1 MPTPLRWSVPTELS
15 AAEATLASKLHRVG
29 KFYVFLRTIRSEL
42 FDEAFQ
48 AELAAVYQ
56 PRGMRPL
63 PPALLAMVL
72 LLQAYDQAG
81 DAEAVENAT
90 MDLRWQL
97 VLGCLGAER
106 APFSQG
112 ALVAFRERLIAH
124 DLDKKLLD
132 KTVALAK
139 ARGGFGWQHLRAAL
153 DSSPLLGAGRIE
165 DTWNLI
171 GRALATVVTC
181 AAQTLRVPRA
191 HVVRTTGLTLLDAP
205 SLKAALDIDW
215 QDASAQ
221 ADALARLLA
230 EVDRLEA
237 WVAAQDGV
245 ATAPAVQAA
254 LTTLRH
260 VLTQDLEPDPTTGQR
275 RIRRGVAPDRQ
286 PSIGDP
292 AMRHGRKTKV
302 RTFTGFKRHVVQ
314 LIDADVI
321 VDAVVRPANE
331 PEHVTLAQV
340 LPAVTAHGPLGDIF
354 IDRGYLASP
363 AIADLHAAGVG
374 IRAKAWTSRNGDRFP
389 KHAFA
394 IDLAAGRVTCP
405 AAQTIA
411 IPRGAATV
419 HFPATTC
426 QPCPQRAACTTTRRG
441 GRSITVHP
449 QEALLQTLR
458 TAQQDVAGRAQ
469 LRLRTTIE
477 HALARVQQIQG
488 HKARYK
494 GLRKNTLD
502 LRRVSA
508 VANLQSVARQPIAA

>member
-1 MPTPLRWSVPTELS
+1 MSTPIQWSVPTALS
-15 AAEATLASKLHRVG
+15 AAESDLTQKLQRSG
-29 KFYVFLRTIRSEL
+29 KFYVFLRQIRGEL
-42 FDEAFQ
+42 FDEEFQ
-48 AELAAVYQ
+48 AVLAAGYR
-56 PRGMRPL
+56 PRGTRPI
-63 PPALLAMVL
+63 PPALLAMVV
-72 LLQAYDQAG
+72 LLQAYEQVG

-90 MDLRWQL
+90 MDRRWQL
-97 VLGCLGAER
+97 VLGCLGADR

-124 DLDKKLLD
+124 DLDKVLLD
-132 KTVALAK
+132 RTVGLAK
-139 ARGGFGWQHLRAAL
+139 TRGGFGWQHLRAAL
-153 DSSPLLGAGRIE
+153 DSSPLVGAGRIE

-181 AAQTLRVPRA
+181 AAQTLRVPRVQ
-191 HVVRTTGLTLLDAP
+191 VVRAAGLTLLDAP

-215 QDASAQ
+215 QDPTAQ

-237 WVAAQDGV
+237 WVAAQATV
-245 ATAPAVQAA
+245 ATAPAVQTA
-254 LTTLRH
+254 LTTLRQ
-260 VLTQDLEPDPTTGQR
+260 VLAQDLEPDPTSGQR
-275 RIRRGVAPDRQ
+275 RIRRGVASGRQ

-302 RTFTGFKRHVVQ
+302 RTFTGFKRHVVK
-314 LIDADVI
+314 LVEADVI

-331 PEHVTLAQV
+331 PEHATLAQV
-340 LPAVTAHGPLGDIF
+340 LPAITAHGALTELF

-363 AIADLHAAGVG
+363 AIAALHTAGVA

-394 IDLAAGRVTCP
+394 IDLAARLVTCP
-405 AAQTIA
+405 AGQTVA
-411 IPRGAATV
+411 FPVGASGV

-426 QPCPQRAACTTTRRG
+426 QACAQRPACTTAHRG
-441 GRSITVHP
+441 GRSIALHP

-458 TAQQDVAGRAQ
+458 TAQHDPAGRAR
-469 LRLRTTIE
+469 LRTRTTIE
-477 HALARVQQIQG
+477 HSLARVQQLQG
-488 HKARYK
+488 PRARYK

-502 LRRVSA
+502 LRRIA
-508 VANLQSVARQPIAA
+508 VVTNLQRVARLPQAA

>member
-1 MPTPLRWSVPTELS
+1 MLTPLRWSVPVELNT
-15 AAEATLASKLHRVG
+15 AEAALAAKLHRVG
-29 KFYVFLRTIRSEL
+29 KFYVFLRTIRREL

-56 PRGMRPL
+56 PRGTRPI

-72 LLQAYDQAG
+72 LLQAYDQVG
-81 DAEAVENAT
+81 DAEAVENASV
-90 MDLRWQL
+90 DPRWQL
-97 VLGCLGAER
+97 ALDCLGAER

-124 DLDKKLLD
+124 DLDKRLLD

-139 ARGGFGWQHLRAAL
+139 TRGGFGWQHLRAAL

-191 HVVRTTGLTLLDAP
+191 HVVRAAGLTLLDAP

-215 QDASAQ
+215 QDPTAQ

-230 EVDRLEA
+230 EVNQLEA
-237 WVAAQDGV
+237 WVAAQTVV
-245 ATAPAVQAA
+245 ATAPAVRAA
-254 LTTLRH
+254 LATLRH
-260 VLTQDLEPDPTTGQR
+260 VLTQDLEPDPTSGQQ
-275 RIRRGVAPDRQ
+275 RIRRGVAPDRT

-302 RTFTGFKRHVVQ
+302 RTFTGFKRHVVK

-331 PEHVTLAQV
+331 PEHVTLAAV
-340 LPAVTAHGPLGDIF
+340 TPAVALHGPLTELF

-363 AIADLHAAGVG
+363 ANVGLQATGVA
-374 IRAKAWTSRNGDRFP
+374 IRAKAWTTRNGDRFP
-389 KHAFA
+389 KHAFT
-394 IDLAAGRVTCP
+394 IDLLAKQITCP
-405 AAQTIA
+405 AQQVVS
-411 IPRGAATV
+411 IPRDATTV
-419 HFPATTC
+419 HFPAATC
-426 QPCPQRAACTTTRRG
+426 QPCALRAACTTSRCG
-441 GRSITVHP
+441 GRSIAVHP

-458 TAQQDVAGRAQ
+458 AAQQDSAGRAR
-469 LRLRTTIE
+469 LRTRTTIE
-477 HALARVQQIQG
+477 HSLARVAHIQG
-488 HKARYK
+488 PKARYK

-502 LRRVSA
+502 LRRVAA
-508 VANLQSVARQPIAA
+508 VANIQRVARLTRAA

>member
-15 AAEATLASKLHRVG
+15 AAEAALATKLHRVG

-56 PRGMRPL
+56 PRGTRPI

-72 LLQAYDQAG
+72 LLQAYDQVG

-90 MDLRWQL
+90 VDPRWQL
-97 VLGCLGAER
+97 ALDCLGADR

-124 DLDKKLLD
+124 DLDKRLLD

-139 ARGGFGWQHLRAAL
+139 SRGGFGWQHLRAAL

-171 GRALATVVTC
+171 GRGLATVVTC
-181 AAQTLRVPRA
+181 AAQTLHVPREQ
-191 HVVRTTGLTLLDAP
+191 VVREAGLTLLDAP

-215 QDASAQ
+215 QDPLAQ

-237 WVAAQDGV
+237 WVAAQTVV
-245 ATAPAVQAA
+245 AAAPAVQAA
-254 LTTLRH
+254 LTTLRQ
-260 VLTQDLEPDPTTGQR
+260 VLTQDLEPDPTHGPR
-275 RIRRGVAPDRQ
+275 RIRRGVAPDRL

-302 RTFTGFKRHVVQ
+302 RTFTGFKRHVVK

-321 VDAVVRPANE
+321 VEAVVRPANE
-331 PEHVTLAQV
+331 PEHATLAAV
-340 LPAVTAHGPLGDIF
+340 TPAVTAHGRLTELY
-354 IDRGYLASP
+354 IDRGYLASA
-363 AIADLHAAGVG
+363 AIAELQADGVA
-374 IRAKAWTSRNGDRFP
+374 IRAKAWTTRNGDRFP
-389 KHAFA
+389 KHAFL
-394 IDLAAGRVTCP
+394 IDLAAQQITCP
-405 AAQTIA
+405 AQHVVR
-411 IPRGAATV
+411 IPPDAPTV
-419 HFPATTC
+419 HFPAATC
-426 QPCPQRAACTTTRRG
+426 HACALRATCTTSRG
-441 GRSITVHP
+441 GRSIAVHP
-449 QEALLQTLR
+449 QEALFQTLR
-458 TAQQDVAGRAQ
+458 AAQQDPAGRAR
-469 LRLRTTIE
+469 LRTRTTIE
-477 HALARVQQIQG
+477 HSLARVSHIQG
-488 HKARYK
+488 PKARYK

-502 LRRVSA
+502 LRRVAA
-508 VANLQSVARQPIAA
+508 VANIQRVARLTSAA

>member
-1 MPTPLRWSVPTELS
+1 MPTPIRWSIPTALS
-15 AAEATLASKLHRVG
+15 EAESALAGKLQRSG
-29 KFYVFLRTIRSEL
+29 KFYVFLRHIRAEL
-42 FDEAFQ
+42 FDDAFQ
-48 AELAAVYQ
+48 AELGAVYR
-56 PRGMRPL
+56 PRGTQPL
-63 PPALLAMVL
+63 PPALLAMAL
-72 LLQAYDQAG
+72 LLQAYDQVG
-81 DAEAVENAT
+81 DAEAVENAAV
-90 MDLRWQL
+90 DPRWQL
-97 VLGCLGAER
+97 ALGCLGAAR

-112 ALVAFRERLIAH
+112 ALVAFRDRLIAH
-124 DLDKKLLD
+124 DLDKRLLD

-165 DTWNLI
+165 DTWNLL

-181 AAQTLRVPRA
+181 AAQTLRLPRPQ
-191 HVVRTTGLTLLDAP
+191 VVRAAGLTLLDAP

-215 QDASAQ
+215 QDATAQ

-237 WVAAQDGV
+237 WVAAQAALAD
-245 ATAPAVQAA
+245 APAVHAA
-254 LTTLRH
+254 LTTLH
-260 VLTQDLEPDPTTGQR
+260 QVLTQDLEPDPTSGHR

-302 RTFTGFKRHVVQ
+302 RTFTGFKRHVVT
-314 LIDADVI
+314 LVDAGVI

-331 PEHVTLAQV
+331 PEHATLAQV
-340 LPAVTAHGPLGDIF
+340 LPAVTAQGSLRELF

-363 AIADLHAAGVG
+363 AIAALDAAGVA

-389 KHAFA
+389 KSAFT
-394 IDLAAGRVTCP
+394 IDLTAGRITCP
-405 AAQTIA
+405 AAQTV
-411 IPRGAATV
+411 PLPPGAATV

-426 QPCPQRAACTTTRRG
+426 QPCPRRAACTSARRR
-441 GRSITVHP
+441 GRSIAVHP

-458 TAQQDVAGRAQ
+458 TAQQDPAGRAR
-469 LRLRTTIE
+469 LRTRTTIE
-477 HALARVQQIQG
+477 HTLARVQQVQG
-488 HKARYK
+488 PRARYK

-502 LRRVSA
+502 LRRIA
-508 VANLQSVARQPIAA
+508 VVTNLQRVARLPAAA

>member
-15 AAEATLASKLHRVG
+15 AAEAALVAKLQRVG
-29 KFYVFLRTIRSEL
+29 KFYVFLRTIRKEL

-56 PRGMRPL
+56 PRGTRPI

-72 LLQAYDQAG
+72 LLQAYGQVG

-90 MDLRWQL
+90 VDPRWQL
-97 VLGCLGAER
+97 ALGCLGAAR

-124 DLDKKLLD
+124 DLDKRLLD

-139 ARGGFGWQHLRAAL
+139 TRGGFGWQHLRAAL

-181 AAQTLRVPRA
+181 AAQTLRVPRDQ
-191 HVVRTTGLTLLDAP
+191 VVRAAGLTLLDAP

-215 QDASAQ
+215 QDPAAQ

-237 WVAAQDGV
+237 WVAAQTMV

-254 LTTLRH
+254 LTTLRQ
-260 VLTQDLEPDPTTGQR
+260 VLTQDLEPDPTSGPRQ
-275 RIRRGVAPDRQ
+275 IRRGVASDRM

-302 RTFTGFKRHVVQ
+302 RTFTGFKRHVMK

-331 PEHVTLAQV
+331 PEHATLAAV
-340 LPAVTAHGPLGDIF
+340 TPAVTAHGPLAELF

-363 AIADLHAAGVG
+363 AIAELQTAGVA
-374 IRAKAWTSRNGDRFP
+374 IRAKAWTTRNGDRFP
-389 KHAFA
+389 KQAFT
-394 IDLAAGRVTCP
+394 INLLARQITCP
-405 AAQTIA
+405 AQQVVPLPPDAT
-411 IPRGAATV
+411 TV
-419 HFPATTC
+419 HFPKATC
-426 QPCPQRAACTTTRRG
+426 QPCALRTACTTSRHS
-441 GRSITVHP
+441 GRSIAVHP

-458 TAQQDVAGRAQ
+458 AAQQDPVGRAR
-469 LRLRTTIE
+469 LRTRTTIE
-477 HALARVQQIQG
+477 HSLARVSHLQG
-488 HKARYK
+488 PKARYK

-502 LRRVSA
+502 LRRVAA
-508 VANLQSVARQPIAA
+508 VANIQRIARLTSAA

>member
-56 PRGMRPL
+56 PRGTRPL

-90 MDLRWQL
+90 VDLRWQL

-124 DLDKKLLD
+124 DLDKTLLD

-153 DSSPLLGAGRIE
+153 DSSPLLGTGRIE

-191 HVVRTTGLTLLDAP
+191 HVVRATGLTLLDAP

-215 QDASAQ
+215 QDPSAQ

-245 ATAPAVQAA
+245 ATTPAVQAA

-286 PSIGDP
+286 PSLGDP

-302 RTFTGFKRHVVQ
+302 RTFTGFKRHVVK

-394 IDLAAGRVTCP
+394 IDLAAGRITCP
-405 AAQTIA
+405 ATQTIS

-426 QPCPQRAACTTTRRG
+426 QPCPHRAACTTTRRG

-477 HALARVQQIQG
+477 HSLARVQQIQG

-508 VANLQSVARQPIAA
+508 VANLQGVARQPNAA

>member
-1 MPTPLRWSVPTELS
+1 MPTLLRWSVPTELT
-15 AAEATLASKLHRVG
+15 AAESTLVGKLQRSG

-48 AELAAVYQ
+48 AELAAVYR
-56 PRGMRPL
+56 PRGTRPI

-72 LLQAYDQAG
+72 LLQAYAQVG

-90 MDLRWQL
+90 MDRRWQL
-97 VLGCLGAER
+97 ALGCVGADR

-124 DLDKKLLD
+124 DLDKRLLD

-139 ARGGFGWQHLRAAL
+139 ARGGFGWQHVRAAL
-153 DSSPLLGAGRIE
+153 DSSPLLGAGRID

-191 HVVRTTGLTLLDAP
+191 QVVRAAGLTLLDAP

-215 QDASAQ
+215 QDPQAQ
-221 ADALARLLA
+221 TDALARLLA

-237 WVAAQDGV
+237 WVAAQDTV
-245 ATAPAVQAA
+245 ATAPAVHAA

-260 VLTQDLEPDPTTGQR
+260 VLTQDLEPDPTSGVR

-302 RTFTGFKRHVVQ
+302 RTFTGFKRHVVK
-314 LIDADVI
+314 LVDVDVI

-331 PEHVTLAQV
+331 PEHATLALV
-340 LPAVTAHGPLGDIF
+340 LPAVTAHGPLDELF

-363 AIADLHAAGVG
+363 AIADLHAAGVA

-389 KHAFA
+389 KHAFV
-394 IDLAAGRVTCP
+394 IDLAAGRITCP
-405 AAQTIA
+405 ADQIVP
-411 IPRGAATV
+411 IPPGAATV
-419 HFPATTC
+419 HFPLSTC
-426 QPCPQRAACTTTRRG
+426 QPCARRDACTTARRS
-441 GRSITVHP
+441 GRSIALHP
-449 QEALLQTLR
+449 QEAFLQTLR
-458 TAQQDVAGRAQ
+458 TAQQDPAGRVH
-469 LRLRTTIE
+469 LRRRTTIE
-477 HALARVQQIQG
+477 HTLARVQHIQG
-488 HKARYK
+488 SKARYK

-502 LRRVSA
+502 VRRVAA
-508 VANLQSVARQPIAA
+508 VTNLQRVARQPMAA

>member
-1 MPTPLRWSVPTELS
+1 VPTELT
-15 AAEATLASKLHRVG
+15 AAEATLVGKLQRSG

-48 AELAAVYQ
+48 GQLAAVYR
-56 PRGMRPL
+56 PRGTRPI

-72 LLQAYDQAG
+72 LLQGFDQVG

-90 MDLRWQL
+90 VDLRWQL
-97 VLGCLGAER
+97 VLGCLGADR

-124 DLDKKLLD
+124 DLDKALLD
-132 KTVALAK
+132 KTVGLAK
-139 ARGGFGWQHLRAAL
+139 TRGGFGWQHLRAAL

-171 GRALATVVTC
+171 GRALQAVVTC
-181 AAQTLRVPRA
+181 AAQTLRVPRTQ
-191 HVVRTTGLTLLDAP
+191 VVRAVGLTLLDAP

-215 QDASAQ
+215 QDPTAQ

-237 WVAAQDGV
+237 WVAAQAALAD
-245 ATAPAVQAA
+245 APAVHAA
-254 LTTLRH
+254 LTTLRQ
-260 VLTQDLEPDPTTGQR
+260 VLTQDLEPDPTSGQR
-275 RIRRGVAPDRQ
+275 RIRRGVAVDRQ

-302 RTFTGFKRHVVQ
+302 RTFTGFKRHVVK
-314 LIDADVI
+314 LVDADVI

-331 PEHVTLAQV
+331 PEHATLAHL
-340 LPAVTAHGPLGDIF
+340 LPAVTAYGPLRELF

-363 AIADLHAAGVG
+363 TIAALDAAGVA
-374 IRAKAWTSRNGDRFP
+374 IRAKAWTSRNGDFFP
-389 KHAFA
+389 KHAFT
-394 IDLAAGRVTCP
+394 IDLAVGRIVCP
-405 AAQTIA
+405 AAQTAPIL
-411 IPRGAATV
+411 PGATAV
-419 HFPATTC
+419 HFPASIC
-426 QPCPQRAACTTTRRG
+426 QPCPRRAACTPSRR

-449 QEALLQTLR
+449 HEALLQTLR
-458 TAQQDVAGRAQ
+458 TAQQDPAGRAR
-469 LRLRTTIE
+469 LRTRTTIE
-477 HALARVQQIQG
+477 HSLARVQQLQG
-488 HKARYK
+488 PKARYK

-502 LRRVSA
+502 LRRIA
-508 VANLQSVARQPIAA
+508 VVTNLQRVARLPQVA

>member
-1 MPTPLRWSVPTELS
+1 MPTQIRWSVPSELS
-15 AAEATLASKLHRVG
+15 PEETRVAARLHRSG
-29 KFYVFLRTIRSEL
+29 KFYVFLRTIRGEL

-48 AELAAVYQ
+48 AELAAVYEPRGTQ
-56 PRGMRPL
+56 PR

-72 LLQAYDQAG
+72 LLQAYEQVS

-90 MDLRWQL
+90 VDLRWQL
-97 VLGCLGAER
+97 VLGCLGAEH

-124 DLDKKLLD
+124 DLDKRLLD

-139 ARGGFGWQHLRAAL
+139 TRGGFGWQHLRAAL

-181 AAQTLRVPRA
+181 AAQTLRVPRT
-191 HVVRTTGLTLLDAP
+191 HVVQAVGLTLLDAP

-215 QDASAQ
+215 QDATAQ
-221 ADALARLLA
+221 AEALARLLA

-237 WVAAQDGV
+237 WVAAQQ
-245 ATAPAVQAA
+245 ALAAAPAVQGA
-254 LTTLRH
+254 LTTLHH
-260 VLTQDLEPDPTTGQR
+260 VLTQDLEPDPTSGQR

-302 RTFTGFKRHVVQ
+302 RTFTGFKRHVVK
-314 LIDADVI
+314 LVDADVI

-331 PEHVTLAQV
+331 PEHATLAQV
-340 LPAVTAHGPLGDIF
+340 LPAVTAHGQLDELF

-363 AIADLHAAGVG
+363 LIADLHTSGVA

-389 KHAFA
+389 KHAFT
-394 IDLAAGRVTCP
+394 IDLAAGAVTCP
-405 AAQTIA
+405 AAHTVP
-411 IPRGAATV
+411 IPPRATTV
-419 HFPATTC
+419 HFPAATC
-426 QPCPQRAACTTTRRG
+426 QPCPRRADCTTARRG
-441 GRSITVHP
+441 GRSIALHP
-449 QEALLQTLR
+449 QEAFLQTLR
-458 TAQQDVAGRAQ
+458 TAQQDPAGRAR
-469 LRLRTTIE
+469 LRTRTTIE
-477 HALARVQQIQG
+477 HSLARVQQIQG
-488 HKARYK
+488 SKARYK

-502 LRRVSA
+502 LRRVAA
-508 VANLQSVARQPIAA
+508 VTNLQGVARRPIAA

>member
-1 MPTPLRWSVPTELS
+1 VPTEFS
-15 AAEATLASKLHRVG
+15 APEVALASKLQRVG

-42 FDEAFQ
+42 FDETFQ
-48 AELAAVYQ
+48 TELAAVYQ
-56 PRGMRPL
+56 PRGTRPL

-72 LLQAYDQAG
+72 LLQAYEQCG
-81 DAEAVENAT
+81 DAEAVENAAV
-90 MDLRWQL
+90 DPRWQL
-97 VLGCLGAER
+97 ALGCLGADR

-124 DLDKKLLD
+124 DLDKTLLD

-139 ARGGFGWQHLRAAL
+139 TRGGFGWQHLRAAL

-181 AAQTLRVPRA
+181 AAQTLRVPRDQ
-191 HVVRTTGLTLLDAP
+191 VVRTAGLTLLDAP
-205 SLKAALDIDW
+205 SLKTALDIDW
-215 QDASAQ
+215 QDPAAQ
-221 ADALARLLA
+221 TDALARLLA

-237 WVAAQDGV
+237 WVAAHDGV
-245 ATAPAVQAA
+245 AAAPTVQAA
-254 LTTLRH
+254 LTALRQ
-260 VLTQDLEPDPTTGQR
+260 VLTQDLDPDPTSGQR

-286 PSIGDP
+286 PSLGDP

-302 RTFTGFKRHVVQ
+302 RTFTGFKRHVVK
-314 LIDADVI
+314 LVDADVI

-331 PEHVTLAQV
+331 PEHTTLAQV
-340 LPAVTAHGPLGDIF
+340 LPAVTAHGPLRELF

-363 AIADLHAAGVG
+363 VIADLHAAGVA

-389 KHAFA
+389 KHAFT
-394 IDLAAGRVTCP
+394 INLAAGHIICP
-405 AAQTIA
+405 AAHTVTI
-411 IPRGAATV
+411 PPGATTV
-419 HFPATTC
+419 HFPKATC
-426 QPCPQRAACTTTRRG
+426 QPCPQRAACTTTRHG
-441 GRSITVHP
+441 GRSITLHP

-458 TAQQDVAGRAQ
+458 RAQQDPAGRAQ
-469 LRLRTTIE
+469 LRTRTTIE
-477 HALARVQQIQG
+477 HSLARVQQIQG

-502 LRRVSA
+502 IRRVAA
-508 VANLQSVARQPIAA
+508 VTNLQGVARQTKAA

>member
-1 MPTPLRWSVPTELS
+1 MPTPIRWTVPLELS
-15 AAEATLASKLHRVG
+15 AEESAVARKLHRIG

-42 FDEAFQ
+42 FDETFQ
-48 AELAAVYQ
+48 TELAAVYQ
-56 PRGMRPL
+56 PRGTRPI
-63 PPALLAMVL
+63 PPALLAMAL
-72 LLQAYDQAG
+72 LLQAYDQVG
-81 DAEAVENAT
+81 DAEAVVSAAV
-90 MDLRWQL
+90 DPRWQL
-97 VLGCLGAER
+97 ALGCLGAER

-112 ALVAFRERLIAH
+112 TLVAFRERLIAH
-124 DLDKKLLD
+124 DLDKRLLD

-181 AAQTLRVPRA
+181 AAQTLRVPRD
-191 HVVRTTGLTLLDAP
+191 HVVRAAGLTLLDAP

-215 QDASAQ
+215 QDPTAQ

-237 WVAAQDGV
+237 WVAAQDAV
-245 ATAPAVQAA
+245 AAAPAVHAA
-254 LTTLRH
+254 LTTLRQ
-260 VLTQDLEPDPTTGQR
+260 VLTQDLEPDPTSGLR
-275 RIRRGVAPDRQ
+275 RIRRGVAPDRH

-302 RTFTGFKRHVVQ
+302 RTFTGFKRHVMTLV
-314 LIDADVI
+314 DAEVI

-331 PEHVTLAQV
+331 PEHATLAQV
-340 LPAVTAHGPLGDIF
+340 LPAVTAQGALSELF

-363 AIADLHAAGVG
+363 VIADLDAAGVT

-389 KHAFA
+389 KHAFT
-394 IDLAAGRVTCP
+394 IDLTAGRIICP
-405 AAQTIA
+405 AAHAVTL
-411 IPRGAATV
+411 PPGATSV

-426 QPCPQRAACTTTRRG
+426 QPCPQRAACTPARRR
-441 GRSITVHP
+441 GRSIAVHP

-458 TAQQDVAGRAQ
+458 TAQQDPAGRA
-469 LRLRTTIE
+469 RLRTRTTVE
-477 HALARVQQIQG
+477 HSLARVQQIQG

-502 LRRVSA
+502 LRRVAA
-508 VANLQSVARQPIAA
+508 VTNLQRVARQPVAA

>member
-1 MPTPLRWSVPTELS
+1 MPTPIRWSVPVDLS
-15 AAEATLASKLHRVG
+15 AAEAAIVHKLRRKG
-29 KFYVFLRTIRSEL
+29 KFYVFLRQIRSEL
-42 FDEAFQ
+42 FDDAFQ
-48 AELAAVYQ
+48 AALAAVYEPRGTQ
-56 PRGMRPL
+56 PR

-72 LLQAYDQAG
+72 LLQAYEQVS
-81 DAEAVENAT
+81 DADAVENAT
-90 MDLRWQL
+90 VDLRWQL
-97 VLGCLGAER
+97 VLGCVGADD

-124 DLDKKLLD
+124 DLDKTLLD

-139 ARGGFGWQHLRAAL
+139 ARGGFGWQHVRAAL

-165 DTWNLI
+165 DTWNLL

-181 AAQTLRVPRA
+181 AAQTLHVPRA
-191 HVVRTTGLTLLDAP
+191 QVVTAVGLTLLDAP

-215 QDASAQ
+215 QDPAAQ

-237 WVAAQDGV
+237 WVASQAVV
-245 ATAPAVQAA
+245 AAAPAVEAA

-260 VLTQDLEPDPTTGQR
+260 VLTQDLEPDPTSGVR

-286 PSIGDP
+286 PSLGDP

-302 RTFTGFKRHVVQ
+302 RTFTGFKRHVVK
-314 LIDADVI
+314 LVDAEVI

-331 PEHVTLAQV
+331 PEHLTLAQV
-340 LPAVTAHGPLGDIF
+340 LPAITAHGPLSELF

-363 AIADLHAAGVG
+363 AIADLHAGGVA

-389 KHAFA
+389 KHAFT
-394 IDLAAGRVTCP
+394 IDLAAGRLTCP
-405 AAQTIA
+405 AAQTIT

-426 QPCPQRAACTTTRRG
+426 QPCAQRVACTTTRTG
-441 GRSITVHP
+441 GRSIALHP
-449 QEALLQTLR
+449 QEALLQRLR
-458 TAQQDVAGRAQ
+458 AAQQQSEGRA
-469 LRLRTTIE
+469 RLRTRTAIE
-477 HALARVQQIQG
+477 HSLARVQQIQG

-508 VANLQSVARQPIAA
+508 VVNLQGVARQPIAA